1 MAIRWKGLVA
11 PTEVPTGD
19 GRMFAA
25 GKMTH
30 RPMPMPMMVRF
41 GSGGHDGATVVGKVN
56 RIFDGPGGYWGEGE
70 FLDPVMVPEVP
81 KAIYMLQEKVMGPSV
96 DLDRDFTVEAVKHPT
111 RPDKK
116 AGLFKEYNVIGVTL
130 VPMPAFH
137 QVHMSI
143 ETDPEPTR
151 QVELRVDSK
160 IDKTLLAS
168 LGIDAESWPYFD
180 VNAESWKNW
189 PLAPRDYKYD
199 ADDAVKRIAYW
210 SGIGSENPSIDRYA
224 SAFLW
229 RNGNQTGDSLAQ
241 DSFRLPLC
249 DIINN
254 EPHLIYHAVYS
265 AAALLSGAHGGLPNI
280 PHEDQQNMIPVINE
294 LYSVMAQAFGDTN
307 LVSPF
312 MEKVAHQQQASIG
325 TEEDCG
331 CTDMPVPNVTI
342 NIGDG
347 VSQSPAT
354 TTAAGSS
361 SVSMTVDATGFAY
374 DKTPYGNVKY
384 ADPGYQDDGIKR
396 YPLDSEEHCRAA
408 WAYINMPKNA
418 AKYAPEELDKIKGR
432 IKEALK
438 KYGVDV
444 AEDQSPEGQ
453 MSAGVANPDQDALLA
468 SVAPLEPPTTWF
480 ENPRL
485 KAPTRL
491 SIDED
496 GHVFGH
502 LAQWKVCHVGVGKSC
517 VMAPKSRTQYG
528 LFKVGTLRT
537 DDGSSVDIG
546 KITLGT
552 GHADA
557 AWGVMPSREHY
568 DNTGWA
574 AAVVNI
580 GEDPHGIWINGSLTT
595 TMTPERVA
603 ELRASALSG
612 DWRYVNGNLEL
623 VAALAVNNPG
633 FPIYREQS
641 GRAFSLM
648 AVGVIGQEQEDE
660 DVSTEFSADTEEEFE
675 FSADDAVTD
684 DEAMARIERLAQ
696 IDQEL
701 EEHNQSRRIAQ
712 LAAIDAERENLA
724 ERGLAP
730 AGREAPAGAV
740 SPTSEEDAIF
750 IQYNARYQALAEE

>member
-1 MAIRWKGLVA
+1 
-11 PTEVPTGD
+11 
-19 GRMFAA
+19 MFAA

-30 RPMPMPMMVRF
+30 RPMPMPLMVRF
-41 GSGGHDGATVVGKVN
+41 GSGGHEGATVVGKVS

-81 KAIYMLQEKVMGPSV
+81 KAIYMLKEKVMGPSV
-96 DLDRDFTVEAVKHPT
+96 DLDRDFTVEAVRHPT
-111 RPDKK
+111 RQDKR
-116 AGLFKEYNVIGVTL
+116 AGMFREYNVIGVTL

-137 QVHMSI
+137 QVHMAI
-143 ETDPEPTR
+143 DNDENTPEA
-151 QVELRVDSK
+151 QVKGPDVQLGVDSEA
-160 IDKTLLAS
+160 DRALLAS
-168 LGIDAESWPYFD
+168 IGVDASDWPYFD
-180 VNAESWKNW
+180 VNGETWKQW
-189 PLAPRDYKYD
+189 PLAPRDYQYD

-210 SGIGSENPSIDRYA
+210 SGIGSENPNVDRYA

-280 PHEDQQNMIPVINE
+280 PEEDKQAMIPVINE
-294 LYSVMAQAFGDTN
+294 LYSVMAQAFGDEN

-312 MEKVAHQQQASIG
+312 MEKVRQEASID
-325 TEEDCG
+325 TSEDCG
-331 CTDMPVPNVTI
+331 CSDMPDVTI

-347 VSQSPAT
+347 VPMNIPAYT
-354 TTAAGSS
+354 TNTTNG
-361 SVSMTVDATGFAY
+361 TLTLTHGFAT
-374 DKTPYGNVKY
+374 DKTPYGDVKY

-408 WAYINMPKNA
+408 WSYINMPKNA
-418 AKYAPEELDKIKGR
+418 AKYSPEELKNIKGR

-438 KYGVDV
+438 KYGVQV
-444 AEDQSPEGQ
+444 AEDEAGSGQ
-453 MSAGVANPDQDALLA
+453 MSVAVESVDQGAVLA
-468 SVAPLEPPTTWF
+468 SVAPLQPPTEWF
-480 ENPRL
+480 TNPKL

-491 SIDED
+491 TIDED
-496 GHVFGH
+496 GHIFGH
-502 LAQWKVCHVGVGKSC
+502 LAQWKVCHVGIGKSC
-517 VMAPKSRTQYG
+517 VMAPKSRTAYG
-528 LFKVGTLRT
+528 LFRIGQVRT
-537 DDGSSVDIG
+537 DDGSLVDIG

-557 AWGVMPSREHY
+557 TWGVMPSREHY

-580 GEDPHGIWINGSLTT
+580 GEDQHGIWVNGSLTT
-595 TMTPERVA
+595 TMTPERIA

-623 VAALAVNNPG
+623 IAALAVNTPG

-641 GRAFSLM
+641 GHAFSLM
-648 AVGVIGQEQEDE
+648 AVGVVGQEEE
-660 DVSTEFSADTEEEFE
+660 KDVNMETEFSATEPETPEVP
-675 FSADDAVTD
+675 ADDQVEDAG
-684 DEAMARIERLAQ
+684 ELAARIARLAE
-696 IDQEL
+696 IDNDL
-701 EEHNQSRRIAQ
+701 AEHNRTRRMAQ
-712 LAAIDAERENLA
+712 LAAIDQERASLQD
-724 ERGLAP
+724 RKV
-730 AGREAPAGAV
+730 PAGAV

-750 IQYNARYQALAEE
+750 IQYNARFQALAEE

>member
-1 MAIRWKGLVA
+1 MAIRWKGLIA

-19 GRMFAA
+19 GRMFAS

-30 RPMPMPMMVRF
+30 RPTPMPMMVRF

-56 RIFDGPGGYWGEGE
+56 RVFDGPGGYWGEGE
-70 FLDPVMVPEVP
+70 FLDPAMVPEVP
-81 KAIYMLQEKVMGPSV
+81 KAIYMLKEKVMGPSV
-96 DLDRDFTVEAVKHPT
+96 DLDRDFTVEAVKHPS
-111 RPDKK
+111 RPDKR

-130 VPMPAFH
+130 VPMPAFY

-151 QVELRVDSK
+151 HLELKVDSDA
-160 IDKTLLAS
+160 DKTLLAS
-168 LGIDAESWPYFD
+168 LGIDAYDWPYFD
-180 VNAESWKNW
+180 VNAESWKEW

-210 SGIGSENPSIDRYA
+210 AGIGSENPSIDRYS

-229 RNGNQTGDSLAQ
+229 RNGSQTGDSLAQ

-249 DIINN
+249 DIIND

-294 LYSVMAQAFGDTN
+294 LYSVMAQAFGDSN

-312 MEKVAHQQQASIG
+312 MEKVRQQQQASMSP
-325 TEEDCG
+325 EEDCG
-331 CTDMPVPNVTI
+331 CEDMPTPNVTI

-347 VSQSPAT
+347 VSQFPAT
-354 TTAAGSS
+354 TASTAGN
-361 SVSMTVDATGFAY
+361 VSMTVGAADEFAA

-408 WAYINMPKNA
+408 WSYINMPKNA
-418 AKYAPEELDKIKGR
+418 ARYSPEELAKIKGR
-432 IKEALK
+432 IQEALK
-438 KYGVDV
+438 KYGVQV
-444 AEDQSPEGQ
+444 SQEESSQGQ
-453 MSAGVANPDQDALLA
+453 MAAGVEDVDQDAVLA
-468 SVAPLEPPTTWF
+468 SVAPLAPPTAWF

-491 SIDED
+491 TIDDD
-496 GHVFGH
+496 GHIFGH
-502 LAQWKVCHVGVGKSC
+502 LAQWKVCHVGIGKSC
-517 VMAPKSRTQYG
+517 VMAPKSRTHYG

-537 DDGSSVDIG
+537 EDGSSVDIG

-557 AWGVMPSREHY
+557 TWGVMPSREHY

-580 GEDPHGIWINGSLTT
+580 GEDQHGIWINGSLTT

-641 GRAFSLM
+641 GHAFSLM
-648 AVGVIGQEQEDE
+648 AVGVIGQEQED
-660 DVSTEFSADTEEEFE
+660 DVSTEFSMENEDEFEDLEVDETAEGTDTEL
-675 FSADDAVTD
+675 A
-684 DEAMARIERLAQ
+684 ARIERLAQ
-696 IDQEL
+696 IEQDL
-701 EEHNQSRRIAQ
+701 EEHNRERRMAQ
-712 LAAIDAERENLA
+712 LAAIDQQ
-724 ERGLAP
+724 
-730 AGREAPAGAV
+730 REALADNGRPVPAGAV
-740 SPTSEEDAIF
+740 SPTSEDDAIF

>member
-1 MAIRWKGLVA
+1 MAIRWRGLIA

-30 RPMPMPMMVRF
+30 RPTPMPLMVRF
-41 GSGGHDGATVVGKVN
+41 GSGGHEGATVVGKIN
-56 RIFDGPGGYWGEGE
+56 RIFDGPGGYWAEGE

-81 KAIYMLQEKVMGPSV
+81 KAIYMLKEKVMGPSV
-96 DLDRDFTVEAVKHPT
+96 DLDRDFTVEAVKHPV
-111 RPDKK
+111 RPDRK
-116 AGLFKEYNVIGVTL
+116 AGLFKQYNVIGATL

-137 QVHMSI
+137 QVHMAI
-143 ETDPEPTR
+143 ETDPEVDPETTR
-151 QVELRVDSK
+151 HLELKVDSEA
-160 IDKTLLAS
+160 DKSLLAA
-168 LGIDAESWPYFD
+168 LGIDAQSWPYFD
-180 VNAESWKNW
+180 VNGESWKEW

-199 ADDAVKRIAYW
+199 ADDAVKRIAFW
-210 SGIGSENPSIDRYA
+210 AGIGSENPSVDRYA

-229 RNGNQTGDSLAQ
+229 RNGSQTGDSLAQ

-249 DIINN
+249 DIIND

-280 PHEDQQNMIPVINE
+280 PEEDKQNMIPVINE
-294 LYSVMAQAFGDTN
+294 LYSVMAQAFGDSN

-312 MEKVAHQQQASIG
+312 LEKVRQQQASISPD
-325 TEEDCG
+325 EDCG
-331 CTDMPVPNVTI
+331 CTDMPTPNVTI

-347 VSQSPAT
+347 VSQFPAT
-354 TTAAGSS
+354 TTTSAS
-361 SVSMTVDATGFAY
+361 SVSLTVDGTEFAA
-374 DKTPYGNVKY
+374 DKTPYGDVKY

-408 WAYINMPKNA
+408 WSYINMPKNA
-418 AKYAPEELDKIKGR
+418 AKYSPEELDQIKGR

-438 KYGVDV
+438 KYGVQV
-444 AEDQSPEGQ
+444 SEDESSQGQ
-453 MSAGVANPDQDALLA
+453 MAASVEDPDQAAILA
-468 SVAPLEPPTTWF
+468 SIAPLAPPTTWF

-491 SIDED
+491 TIDDD

-502 LAQWKVCHVGVGKSC
+502 LAQWKVCHVGIGKSC
-517 VMAPKSRTQYG
+517 VMAPKSRTHYG

-537 DDGSSVDIG
+537 EDGSSVDIG

-557 AWGVMPSREHY
+557 TWGVMPSREHY

-580 GEDPHGIWINGSLTT
+580 GEDQHGIWINGSLTT

-641 GRAFSLM
+641 GHAFSLM

-660 DVSTEFSADTEEEFE
+660 DVSTEFSIDGLDEVEEIEGEEVEADPEL
-675 FSADDAVTD
+675 A
-684 DEAMARIERLAQ
+684 ARMERLAQ
-696 IDQEL
+696 IDEDLEGYHQE
-701 EEHNQSRRIAQ
+701 RRMAQ
-712 LAAIDAERENLA
+712 LAAIDEQ
-724 ERGLAP
+724 
-730 AGREAPAGAV
+730 REALADNGRPVPVGAV

>member
-1 MAIRWKGLVA
+1 MAVRWRGLIA

-19 GRMFAA
+19 GRMFATT
-25 GKMTH
+25 GMTH
-30 RPMPMPMMVRF
+30 RPTPMPAMVRF
-41 GSGGHDGATVVGKVN
+41 GSGGHDGATVVARVD
-56 RIFDGPGGYWGEGE
+56 RIFPGPGGHWGEGH
-70 FLDPVMVPEVP
+70 FLDPTMVPEVP
-81 KAIYMLQEKVMGPSV
+81 KTIYMLKEKVMGPSV
-96 DLDRDFTVEAVKHPT
+96 DLDRDFTVEAIKHPT

-116 AGLFKEYNVIGVTL
+116 AGLFKQYNIIGMTF

-143 ETDPEPTR
+143 DTEDEKPAI
-151 QVELRVDSK
+151 QIGVDS
-160 IDKTLLAS
+160 DADRALLAS
-168 LGIDAESWPYFD
+168 IGIDASDWPYFD
-180 VNAESWKNW
+180 VNAESWKQW

-210 SGIGSENPSIDRYA
+210 AGIGSENPNVDRYA

-280 PHEDQQNMIPVINE
+280 PEDDKQNMIPVINE
-294 LYSVMAQAFGDTN
+294 LYSVMAQAFGDSN

-312 MEKVAHQQQASIG
+312 MEKVRQQQQASMSP
-325 TEEDCG
+325 EEDCG
-331 CTDMPVPNVTI
+331 CTDMPTPNVTI

-347 VSQSPAT
+347 VSQFPAAT
-354 TTAAGSS
+354 TTSTAN
-361 SVSMTVDATGFAY
+361 SVSMTVSTDEFAT
-374 DKTPYGNVKY
+374 DKTPYGDVKY

-408 WAYINMPKNA
+408 WSYINMPRNA
-418 AKYAPEELDKIKGR
+418 AKYSPEELSNIKGR

-438 KYGVDV
+438 KYGVQV
-444 AEDQSPEGQ
+444 SEDESPHGQ
-453 MSAGVANPDQDALLA
+453 MSAGVENTDQVAVLA
-468 SVAPLEPPTTWF
+468 SIAPLAPPTTWF

-491 SIDED
+491 TIDDD
-496 GHVFGH
+496 GHVYGH
-502 LAQWKVCHVGVGKSC
+502 LAQWKVCHVGIGKSC
-517 VMAPKSRTQYG
+517 VMAPKSRTQYS

-537 DDGSSVDIG
+537 EDGSSVDIG

-557 AWGVMPSREHY
+557 TWGVMPSREHY

-580 GEDPHGIWINGSLTT
+580 GEDQHGIWVNGSLTT

-641 GRAFSLM
+641 GHAFSLM
-648 AVGVIGQEQEDE
+648 AVGVIGQEQED
-660 DVSTEFSADTEEEFE
+660 DVNTEFSAETEDPQTEDVEVEETTENADTEL
-675 FSADDAVTD
+675 A
-684 DEAMARIERLAQ
+684 ARIERLAQ
-696 IDQEL
+696 IEQDL
-701 EEHNQSRRIAQ
+701 EEHNRERRMAQ
-712 LAAIDAERENLA
+712 LAAIDQQRESLA
-724 ERGLAP
+724 DN
-730 AGREAPAGAV
+730 GRPVPAGAV
-740 SPTSEEDAIF
+740 SPTSEDDAIF